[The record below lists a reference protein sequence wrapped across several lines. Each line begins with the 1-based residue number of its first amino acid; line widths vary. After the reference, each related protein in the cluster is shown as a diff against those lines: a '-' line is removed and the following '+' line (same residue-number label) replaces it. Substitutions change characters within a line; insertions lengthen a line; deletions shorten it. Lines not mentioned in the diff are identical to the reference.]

1 MAYGQWYH
9 IALVRSSTGGD
20 TFEAFVNG
28 KRTLSVAGFNING
41 SGSGD
46 LHIGGYDHAA
56 GQSPKVNISNFRM
69 VVGTAVYT
77 SDFNPPTEKLTNITN
92 TKLLCCQSD
101 KNSAAATVIPTYSNK
116 VLVTTAAPGTGEI
129 GMFRK
134 DSGNFYYNAGS
145 GNATS
150 IILEFE
156 STQTGITEIKLRG
169 GSYSQ
174 LWDFTF
180 S

>member
-1 MAYGQWYH
+1 
-9 IALVRSSTGGD
+9 
-20 TFEAFVNG
+20 
-28 KRTLSVAGFNING
+28 
-41 SGSGD
+41 
-46 LHIGGYDHAA
+46 
-56 GQSPKVNISNFRM
+56 M

-134 DSGNFYYNAGS
+134 DSGNFYYNVAAHTS
-145 GNATS
+145 S

-169 GSYSQ
+169 GSYS
-174 LWDFTF
+174 LSGILHFHK
-180 S
+180 